1 MIEQRETLKNIL
13 PQKIWFQEIFQ
24 DKTTKAKQSKN
35 KCHIYIYTHTYTTKN
50 WQWDFSCAISKDK
63 LLSHESKLTKF
74 QMPQTW

>member
-35 KCHIYIYTHTYTTKN
+35 KCHIYIYTHIHN
-50 WQWDFSCAISKDK
+50 
-63 LLSHESKLTKF
+63 
-74 QMPQTW
+74 